1 MREIH
6 RISKDGALFYIRV
19 PNWNSSAAMAADP
32 THWNQFNEA
41 TFQQFCQ
48 SPLAEQYSIPRL
60 FEMVSIDH
68 RFHPKLRLIPR
79 GVLKELMHLLSGV
92 CDELWVTLRSVK
104 SNRTIPYN
112 PKRTFHFNPLKREDR
127 KAAVVYGAVFWG
139 VIALFALTLLDLV
152 GLV

>member
-1 MREIH
+1 
-6 RISKDGALFYIRV
+6 
-19 PNWNSSAAMAADP
+19 
-32 THWNQFNEA
+32 
-41 TFQQFCQ
+41 
-48 SPLAEQYSIPRL
+48 
-60 FEMVSIDH
+60 MVSIDH